1 MRQKRV
7 ENRFKEENL
16 TDIMNPTNHHFY
28 PAKQEIVSM
37 QREPLL
43 ITVEETMRVLR
54 LGRTKIYAL
63 IRQEGLPV
71 HRFGR
76 RVLVNPD
83 ELKSW
88 LAGRRER
95 DS

>member
-1 MRQKRV
+1 MR
-7 ENRFKEENL
+7 
-16 TDIMNPTNHHFY
+16 
-28 PAKQEIVSM
+28 EIT
-37 QREPLL
+37 QPLL
-43 ITVEETMRVLR
+43 ITIEETMKITR

-76 RVLVNPD
+76 RTLVDPD

-88 LAGRRER
+88 LVLRRER
-95 DS
+95 PS

>member
-1 MRQKRV
+1 MQKETV
-7 ENRFKEENL
+7 
-16 TDIMNPTNHHFY
+16 
-28 PAKQEIVSM
+28 Q
-37 QREPLL
+37 PLL
-43 ITVEETMRVLR
+43 ITVEETMRLMR

-88 LAGRRER
+88 LVLRRER
-95 DS
+95 AS

>member
-1 MRQKRV
+1 MTTETPQ
-7 ENRFKEENL
+7 
-16 TDIMNPTNHHFY
+16 
-28 PAKQEIVSM
+28 
-37 QREPLL
+37 PLL
-43 ITVEETMRVLR
+43 ITVEETMRLMR

-76 RVLVNPD
+76 RVLVDPD

-88 LAGRRER
+88 LTMRRKCA
-95 DS
+95 S

>member
-1 MRQKRV
+1 MQRYVFLR
-7 ENRFKEENL
+7 EEITTL
-16 TDIMNPTNHHFY
+16 
-28 PAKQEIVSM
+28 

-43 ITVEETMRVLR
+43 ITIEETMQVMK

-88 LAGRRER
+88 LVSRREHET
-95 DS
+95 D

>member
-1 MRQKRV
+1 
-7 ENRFKEENL
+7 
-16 TDIMNPTNHHFY
+16 
-28 PAKQEIVSM
+28 M
-37 QREPLL
+37 QSNTIQPLL
-43 ITVEETMRVLR
+43 ITIEETMRSLH

-88 LAGRRER
+88 LVVRRER
-95 DS
+95 TS

>member
-1 MRQKRV
+1 MKTV
-7 ENRFKEENL
+7 M
-16 TDIMNPTNHHFY
+16 T
-28 PAKQEIVSM
+28 
-37 QREPLL
+37 EPLL
-43 ITVEETMRVLR
+43 ITIEETMRIMR

-88 LAGRRER
+88 LFLRRDREN
-95 DS
+95 